1 MNLIKKNS
9 GSFRDPAGQVYYC
22 DDRIIRVI
30 RKKGKERFD
39 HILKNNII
47 EQSVDKNFLIESK
60 KIENNFKEIDIDES
74 CYLVEHEK
82 IEYISYPYEWCFY
95 QLKSAAIHHLEFQI
109 FLLEKNSVLID
120 ASAYNIQFKNN
131 KPIFIDLL
139 SIDKYKEGDYWIG
152 YNQFIQQFLN
162 PLLLQSKKGI
172 KFNNWYKGNL
182 NGIFSEDLNSVLSLN
197 DKISLNV
204 YLHVVLLAKMSKRTT
219 IDPKKTVHEFNKK
232 KNLSKNSYK
241 AILLQLKKWIEV
253 LKPKKV
259 RTIWDNYS
267 IENTYEEN
275 QKDKKLKI
283 LKDFVVKHKPKKLID
298 LGCNDGFYSI
308 ESLKS
313 GCESAVGID
322 FDSNVI
328 NEAYKKSKLLDKPFL
343 PLCIDFMNP
352 SSKLGWN
359 EEERYSFLERS
370 NFDCVI
376 AFAFEHHLSLAN
388 NVPLNEMIE
397 WMLKIA
403 NKGLIEFVSKNDPTV
418 KKILTLKGDIFPDY
432 NNKKFEYLLN
442 KKARILK
449 TSEISDTRKIYE
461 FEIK

>member
-1 MNLIKKNS
+1 M
-9 GSFRDPAGQVYYC
+9 Y
-22 DDRIIRVI
+22 
-30 RKKGKERFD
+30 
-39 HILKNNII
+39 
-47 EQSVDKNFLIESK
+47 
-60 KIENNFKEIDIDES
+60 
-74 CYLVEHEK
+74 
-82 IEYISYPYEWCFY
+82 
-95 QLKSAAIHHLEFQI
+95 
-109 FLLEKNSVLID
+109 
-120 ASAYNIQFKNN
+120 
-131 KPIFIDLL
+131 
-139 SIDKYKEGDYWIG
+139 
-152 YNQFIQQFLN
+152 
-162 PLLLQSKKGI
+162 
-172 KFNNWYKGNL
+172 
-182 NGIFSEDLNSVLSLN
+182 
-197 DKISLNV
+197 
-204 YLHVVLLAKMSKRTT
+204 
-219 IDPKKTVHEFNKK
+219 
-232 KNLSKNSYK
+232 
-241 AILLQLKKWIEV
+241 
-253 LKPKKV
+253 
-259 RTIWDNYS
+259 
-267 IENTYEEN
+267 
-275 QKDKKLKI
+275 
-283 LKDFVVKHKPKKLID
+283 
-298 LGCNDGFYSI
+298 DGFYSI

-432 NNKKFEYLLN
+432 NNEKFEYLLN